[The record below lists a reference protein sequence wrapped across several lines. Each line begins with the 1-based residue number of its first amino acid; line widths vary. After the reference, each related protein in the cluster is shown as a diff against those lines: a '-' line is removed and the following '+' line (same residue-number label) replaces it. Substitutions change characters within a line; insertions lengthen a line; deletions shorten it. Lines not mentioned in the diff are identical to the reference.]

1 VTDLVIMDEATA
13 DRAADVIIS
22 LYRGTATERPLK
34 RFPEDCRPASFF
46 DVQMILQ
53 RLTDGLD
60 RPIQGW
66 KLYFPFKAGQ
76 PNLVAPIYNVLRSGD
91 HITHE
96 MSRLHKWEAEIV
108 FRANRDLPP
117 RAERYTY
124 EEVAQATD
132 AAPAIEFFA
141 TRFDV
146 ESLDELAGLTF
157 ERYSDNTLSGGF
169 VVGEPLSDWRSIDFS
184 TIPIRSWEGD
194 ELVGDIRGGH
204 PVIDPFILV
213 FVGANTSRLGHGI
226 RKGQILATLSP
237 SPVLDATPN
246 ARIRSHFDGLG
257 GVEAVFD
264 Y

>member
-1 VTDLVIMDEATA
+1 MDEATA

-157 ERYSDNTLSGGF
+157 ERYSD
-169 VVGEPLSDWRSIDFS
+169 FS

-213 FVGANTSRLGHGI
+213 FVGANTARLGHGI